1 MAAQDSRRFSQER
14 QAAIVA
20 RLDREG
26 RVFSATLAE
35 QLEVSMD
42 TIRRDLHELEAE
54 GLLMRVHGGALRPL
68 PGESRF
74 VDRLEADDQGR
85 VLVAQLAAGL
95 LANDEVIALGGGTT
109 AVALAR
115 ALRPE
120 LRATVLTSSLDVALA
135 LRGHANLTVDVL
147 GGRLDRESQTLTGA
161 GTVAQIRGV
170 RPGVCVVS
178 PCGLDV
184 AEGVT
189 LRERDEADVVAAMIE
204 RSRRI
209 VAVATAAKLGSAG
222 PYVVADAARV
232 DVLVTD
238 AAPAQLGAFRE
249 LGIDVVTPEAR

>member
-35 QLEVSMD
+35 QLDVSMD

-54 GLLMRVHGGALRPL
+54 GLLKRVHGGALRPL
-68 PGESRF
+68 PGEPSF
-74 VDRLEADDQGR
+74 VDRLARDDQAT
-85 VLVAQLAAGL
+85 VLVAQLGAAL
-95 LANDEVIALGGGTT
+95 LANDLLVAIGGGTT
-109 AVALAR
+109 ALELVR
-115 ALRPE
+115 ALRPD

-161 GTVAQIRGV
+161 GTVQQLRGV
-170 RPGVCVVS
+170 RPDVCVVS

-184 AEGVT
+184 TEGVT
-189 LRERDEADVVAAMIE
+189 LRERDEAHVVAAMIE
-204 RSRRI
+204 RSRR
-209 VAVATAAKLGSAG
+209 VVVVATAEKLGSAG
-222 PYVVADAARV
+222 SYVVADAARV

-238 AAPAQLGAFRE
+238 AAAGALGAFRE